1 MLDLGVRALATAGVG
16 GVLVALGADGGNEV
30 CHANHIVAERLVDE
44 RGVREAEERA
54 IGMRLAQLDE
64 VVLAHQ
70 GLAARVDEHVRSQG
84 LALLDDGIDVVV
96 AQVEL
101 MAVFCGP
108 ATRAMQVARARGV
121 EQNRPRNVALVFVA
135 ILLLIE

>member
-44 RGVREAEERA
+44 RGIGKTEERA
-54 IGMRLAQLDE
+54 VLVLFTNFDQ

-70 GLAARVDEHVRSQG
+70 GLAAGVDVDVGAQC
-84 LALLDDGIDVVV
+84 LALRDDGVDVVK
-96 AQVEL
+96 
-101 MAVFCGP
+101 
-108 ATRAMQVARARGV
+108 
-121 EQNRPRNVALVFVA
+121 
-135 ILLLIE
+135 